1 MDFLLA
7 LKGNEP
13 ALALLN
19 LKKVL
24 IAFAL
29 LGNRE
34 YVELILQQLLL
45 FEYHQLTE
53 HPHVEV
59 FKHLLQLLVG
69 EDIELG
75 NRALSHASIRNS
87 RRSEHEQLN
96 KAYRLLRFLRL
107 SGVQFGEDM
116 TEYRN
121 IVKGSRRYDVTEVN
135 ALEVIEK
142 FFKGI
147 LTDFE
152 DDQFTHYKIPF
163 KYQKTSQRIPPPDSK
178 EERKHITI
186 LHLRSANIDSML
198 HASPEKELME
208 VPYAGAYDWM
218 YFLKVCMKHIFSK
231 RGDIAT
237 KLKVETLDY
246 ILEKAPTYASTSL
259 KTYIHE
265 RKQSS
270 KPKRKSGPRLHLESE

>member
-13 ALALLN
+13 ALSLLN

-34 YVELILQQLLL
+34 YVELILPQLLL

-53 HPHVEV
+53 HPHVQV
-59 FKHLLQLLVG
+59 FTHLLQLLVG

-121 IVKGSRRYDVTEVN
+121 IVKGSRRYDVKEVN
-135 ALEVIEK
+135 ALEVIQK
-142 FFKGI
+142 FFNGVL
-147 LTDFE
+147 LTLK
-152 DDQFTHYKIPF
+152 KIDLPITKF
-163 KYQKTSQRIPPPDSK
+163 HSNF
-178 EERKHITI
+178 RKHLNESLPQNRRKKEKKQQYCNYVVRI
-186 LHLRSANIDSML
+186 LIRWFMQHL
-198 HASPEKELME
+198 
-208 VPYAGAYDWM
+208 
-218 YFLKVCMKHIFSK
+218 
-231 RGDIAT
+231 T
-237 KLKVETLDY
+237 KN
-246 ILEKAPTYASTSL
+246 
-259 KTYIHE
+259 
-265 RKQSS
+265 
-270 KPKRKSGPRLHLESE
+270 